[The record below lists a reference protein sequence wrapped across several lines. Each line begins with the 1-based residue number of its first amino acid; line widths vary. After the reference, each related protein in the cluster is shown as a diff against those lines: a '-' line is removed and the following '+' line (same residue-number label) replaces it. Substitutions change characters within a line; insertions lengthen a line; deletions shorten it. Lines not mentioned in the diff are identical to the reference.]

1 MEAALACHTA
11 MRTAPDLTKCLSSYH
26 GSKLFSSLPWYFL
39 FILKFILNLISDFRQ
54 TVKCIQ
60 KLAPENTIQSV
71 PVMQKPTAMN
81 VLSAM
86 KRSQR

>member
-1 MEAALACHTA
+1 MVLHIK
-11 MRTAPDLTKCLSSYH
+11 TKQILLRLSFPNEFYVVSAFN
-26 GSKLFSSLPWYFL
+26 S
-39 FILKFILNLISDFRQ
+39 Q

-86 KRSQR
+86 KRCKYTIVNIWSSKV